1 MNIEQAEQSPSFRQK
16 NHQSSFAIE
25 VFPLQHLITNSSIYD
40 TYEFDR
46 KIMERL
52 LACKVFAGLFHP
64 LLADRRPRFPS
75 TVEGPT
81 PDLCGAAF
89 SDRGGEGGWATAFFC
104 VFSVVCGK
112 FHGIIRVHPRH
123 PWANVFFC
131 DLLCGLWAPVPS
143 CIIRI
148 DLCDPWANAFLLW
161 VAIFLIIPRKNKLFS
176 CMLKNLSAARL
187 CAFLGALAF
196 ISTHVIAQAA
206 DNLPLK
212 TGEGRKAK
220 ADFYQKS
227 GLTVLDP
234 VLHGIVRFQSA
245 DYVVIGT
252 LVLAEDAKVDF
263 PAGSRIFMEP
273 SASIEVQGTFRAESV
288 KIRNLPKDQ
297 LYVVIDESD
306 TLWDA
311 IIVEKTSS
319 FHLIGSSLAGFKRG
333 VIINSACQS
342 AEIKDMRFENALQ
355 APVVLQGV
363 PVKASAASPFTLE
376 CDAGRKPAAKPGRNW
391 RLPVAVSLGVV
402 SVAGLV
408 AVYSFD
414 KRIWDS
420 VDKGNR
426 AATLSEAEKYDSQ
439 ARQAQTWR
447 NVFWG
452 VTAAALVGAGVSIVV
467 PFGSNR

>member
-1 MNIEQAEQSPSFRQK
+1 
-16 NHQSSFAIE
+16 
-25 VFPLQHLITNSSIYD
+25 
-40 TYEFDR
+40 
-46 KIMERL
+46 
-52 LACKVFAGLFHP
+52 
-64 LLADRRPRFPS
+64 
-75 TVEGPT
+75 
-81 PDLCGAAF
+81 
-89 SDRGGEGGWATAFFC
+89 
-104 VFSVVCGK
+104 
-112 FHGIIRVHPRH
+112 
-123 PWANVFFC
+123 
-131 DLLCGLWAPVPS
+131 
-143 CIIRI
+143 
-148 DLCDPWANAFLLW
+148 
-161 VAIFLIIPRKNKLFS
+161 
-176 CMLKNLSAARL
+176 MLKNLSAAL
-187 CAFLGALAF
+187 LAAIFFLSIDAL
-196 ISTHVIAQAA
+196 SQAA

-234 VLHGIVRFQSA
+234 VLHGLNRFQVA

-252 LVLAEDAKVDF
+252 FVISEDAKVDF
-263 PAGSRIFMEP
+263 LAGSRIFMEP

-311 IIVEKTSS
+311 IIAEKSSS

-342 AEIKDMRFENALQ
+342 AEIKETRFENVLQ

-363 PVKASAASPFTLE
+363 PLKPSAASPFTLE
-376 CDAGRKPAAKPGRNW
+376 CAAGEKPAAKPGRNW
-391 RLPVAVSLGVV
+391 RLPVAVSLGVA